1 MSVLHRHEFGDAGA
15 TGTPVFA
22 VHGIGAH
29 GRRFRRLAEERLP
42 DRRTVAVD
50 LRGHGRST
58 YDGPW
63 SNQRHVA
70 DLVETLDALALAM
83 VDVVSHSYG
92 GVLALGLL
100 TTAPERVRSIVLLD
114 PALAQPG
121 AMASDVAMGV
131 IEHPGF
137 ADPDEAARWRK
148 GDAGDEIDAA
158 VREEIDE
165 HLVLGADGRY
175 RFRVHRPAVVTA
187 WGELCHPLPASVT
200 RVPTLLVAAGRA
212 DFVTAE
218 VEAGLAHLFAPD
230 FRSMHLD
237 AGHMLYWDRFDET
250 AAAVEGFLAD
260 VDARTA

>member
-1 MSVLHRHEFGDAGA
+1 MSVLHVHEFGDAGA

-29 GRRFRRLAEERLP
+29 GRRFRRLAEERWP

-70 DLVETLDALALAM
+70 DLVETLDALGFAR

-100 TTAPERVRSIVLLD
+100 VAAPERVRSIVLLD
-114 PALAQPG
+114 PALAQHG
-121 AMASDVAMGV
+121 AMASEVAMGV

-148 GDAGDEIDAA
+148 GDAGAEVDAA

-165 HLVLGADGRY
+165 HLVLADDRRY

-187 WGELCHPLPASVT
+187 WGELCHPLPASVL
-200 RVPTLLVAAGRA
+200 RVPTLLVAADRA

-230 FRSMHLD
+230 FRSVHLD

-250 AAAVEGFLAD
+250 ADAVEAFLAD